1 MITACKAYITNS
13 GSATIWDQPQD
24 VVAEKLQAA
33 IRLNQ
38 VTECYMADLPFF
50 DECHLLF

>member
-1 MITACKAYITNS
+1 MITACKSYITNN

-38 VTECYMADLPFF
+38 VTQFYIL
-50 DECHLLF
+50 H

>member
-1 MITACKAYITNS
+1 MITACKAYITKN

-24 VVAEKLQAA
+24 VVAEKLKAA

-38 VTECYMADLPFF
+38 VLYVI
-50 DECHLLF
+50 